1 MENIS
6 FDASELVKQYRGER
20 GIVEGE
26 ACPKCSKLGVKNP
39 IYYYRDIGS
48 KTGKGRCLS
57 CYHIEGNKPTSQQE
71 THLVLSNGD
80 KVYEG
85 KRCSSCGGVHRV
97 FDAETGERLG
107 LTGKAKIGK
116 CYKCALMKMQTIE
129 PVAAHRDF
137 EEMVRR
143 AVWKFYIRSVQAS
156 GYVEV
161 IAKDPLERSQIK
173 QLVATCSM
181 MNRHAELANQTQRYA
196 VDHYFPAVGE
206 NNIRGMTNIA
216 NLRIIKQ
223 EDNASKK
230 DTIPTSYQ
238 PEQIIDIRDCWL
250 LSEYWEASKALK
262 EWVEDGATFTADR
275 KALYEA
281 KQKRNADKVAAI
293 QNRLSDELSKA
304 VYAAIDESQTTLF
317 DVLVMCQNKL
327 RRSKTGGNMQLVE
340 RYKQRLALHG
350 NRGFVKVEPPD
361 LEAMAYIGKG
371 AILWAVEATVSN
383 VIDGITLL
391 NERGMTEQE
400 QRIVDAITF
409 DCLGWALT
417 AMESTAEV
425 MPFVSPLLAVF
436 GDKVFSVINRYGKMC
451 LTVYTND
458 RKGQI
463 QKMADADYL
472 TPFDSWETSANSHS
486 LVKTISASDGDVLD
500 RLAEFDN
507 QTLAMQRQKQA
518 TADAKAEAIQS
529 IKQRANAA
537 LTAIQE
543 ARERIEADWLA
554 LEKTAEQKL
563 CDPENEPDDNAAIL
577 VFFEKQWRHYFDD
590 ALTLCQQKKI
600 MLVEFIRTPFS
611 EPKDAADTFKQLHT
625 EPPSVN
631 VDPFQPVPDDTA
643 ERERLRVIGER
654 LEKQDAEKAEAR
666 AADKANRSKKAEFLR
681 SPQGQAWLAD
691 QKRQQRNPRHLTP
704 HGRSRDNRH

>member
-1 MENIS
+1 MESIC

-26 ACPKCSKLGVKNP
+26 PCPKCSKLGVKNP
-39 IYYYRDIGS
+39 IFYYRDTG
-48 KTGKGRCLS
+48 KKGAGKGRCLS
-57 CYHIEGNKPTSQQE
+57 CYHIEGNKPTSQKE

-85 KRCSSCGGVHRV
+85 KKCSHCDTKLRV

-173 QLVATCSM
+173 QLISTCSM

-206 NNIRGMTNIA
+206 NNIRGMTNIY

-230 DTIPTSYQ
+230 DSIPTSYTAN
-238 PEQIIDIRDCWL
+238 QIIDIRECVQL
-250 LSEYWEASKALK
+250 HEYWEASKALK

-281 KQKRNADKVAAI
+281 KQKNNADKVAAI
-293 QNRLSDELSKA
+293 QDRLGEELAKA
-304 VYAAIDESQTTLF
+304 VYAAVDTSQTLF

-327 RRSKTGGNMQLVE
+327 RRFKTGGNMQLVE
-340 RYKQRLALHG
+340 NYKRRLELHG

-371 AILWAVEATVSN
+371 AVLWAVEATVSN

-391 NERGMTEQE
+391 HEKGMTEQE
-400 QRIVDAITF
+400 QRIVEAIAF
-409 DCLGWALT
+409 DCIGWALS

-436 GDKVFSVINRYGKMC
+436 GDKVFSVVNRHGKMC

-458 RKGQI
+458 RKGQF
-463 QKMADADYL
+463 QKMADADHL
-472 TPFDSWETSANSHS
+472 TPFDGWELAKVPF
-486 LVKTISASDGDVLD
+486 LSASDGDVLD

-507 QTLAMQRQKQA
+507 QTLEMQRQKQA
-518 TADAKAEAIQS
+518 AADAKAEAVQS
-529 IKQRANAA
+529 IKQKANAA

-543 ARERIEADWLA
+543 ARERIEAGWLA

-563 CDPENEPDDNAAIL
+563 CDPENEPDDNKAIL
-577 VFFEKQWRHYFDD
+577 VFFGKQWKHYFDD

-600 MLVEFIRTPFS
+600 MLVEFIRTPFT
-611 EPKDAADTFKQLHT
+611 EPKDAADTFKQLHI
-625 EPPSVN
+625 EPPSVS
-631 VDPFQPVPDDTA
+631 VDPFQPVPDDT
-643 ERERLRVIGER
+643 ERREQLRNIGER
-654 LEKQDAEKAEAR
+654 LEKLDAEKAEAR

-681 SPQGQAWLAD
+681 SPQGQQWLAN
-691 QKRQQRNPRHLTP
+691 QKRQQMNPRNLTP